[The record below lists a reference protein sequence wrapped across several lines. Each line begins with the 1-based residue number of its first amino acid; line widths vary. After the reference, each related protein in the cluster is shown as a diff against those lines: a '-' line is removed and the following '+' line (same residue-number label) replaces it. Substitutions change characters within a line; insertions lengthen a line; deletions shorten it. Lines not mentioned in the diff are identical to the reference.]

1 VIIVSG
7 DTLCVPGRVEQVEP
21 LARKLIPNLSALRPP
36 FNDSPDDNGLRHDVP
51 ASYDIVG
58 VAVSPSR

>member
-1 VIIVSG
+1 M
-7 DTLCVPGRVEQVEP
+7 EP